1 MNKLPASALSSV
13 EAYIKAHPTELQAN
27 MNKLRAII
35 LKHAPA
41 AEERIAY
48 MMPAYSLN
56 GPLVYFGQMKNHLG
70 FYVMPSGV
78 EAFRDQLEDFG
89 TAKSAIHFPNGK
101 ALPAK
106 LIADIMRFRV
116 AENAM
121 KAALKQKK

>member
-1 MNKLPASALSSV
+1 MNKLPASALASV
-13 EAYIKAHPTELQAN
+13 EAYIKAHPAELQPN
-27 MNKLRAII
+27 MNKLRALI
-35 LKHAPA
+35 LKHAPG

-78 EAFRDQLEDFG
+78 EAFRDLLQDYG
-89 TAKSAIHFPNGK
+89 TAKSAIQFPNGK
-101 ALPAK
+101 VLPVK
-106 LIADIMRFRV
+106 LITDILRFRV

-121 KAALKQKK
+121 KAATRRKK